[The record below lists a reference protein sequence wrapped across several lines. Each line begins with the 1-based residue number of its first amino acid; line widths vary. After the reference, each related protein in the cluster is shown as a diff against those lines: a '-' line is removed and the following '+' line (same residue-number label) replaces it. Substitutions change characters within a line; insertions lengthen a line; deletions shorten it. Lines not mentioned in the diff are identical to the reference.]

1 MQREFT
7 KWNEIYKQATIDLK
21 KEQMWV
27 KQLIDELLMN
37 QKFIRETAS
46 AIEPLKYQLNQLD
59 RLIKDHHQS
68 IDQLRGNLVMNE
80 QKIGKIFTD
89 V

>member
-1 MQREFT
+1 
-7 KWNEIYKQATIDLK
+7 
-21 KEQMWV
+21 
-27 KQLIDELLMN
+27 MN

-68 IDQLRGNLVMNE
+68 IDQLRGTLVMNE